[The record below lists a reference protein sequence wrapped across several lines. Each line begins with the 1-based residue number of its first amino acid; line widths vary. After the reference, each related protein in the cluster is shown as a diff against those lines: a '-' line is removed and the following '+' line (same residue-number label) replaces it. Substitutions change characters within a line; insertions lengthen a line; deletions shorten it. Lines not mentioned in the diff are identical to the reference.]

1 MDEPTKVVCEA
12 CQHCGVFQVAQLW
25 CNDCDEGFCEECI
38 KSHQTV
44 KILRHHS
51 IISISGHLKI
61 SDISV
66 CETCLEHNKKFES
79 FCQQH
84 DQLLCLKCIQSNHS
98 KCDNII
104 GIVDAAKG
112 SKNSAAIFDLDED
125 IKNLLK
131 NIEQGIVWCYDNG
144 TGIND
149 EEHKIKDRINKT
161 REEIDK
167 TLDQLQ
173 EMILSEL
180 IVKTE
185 NEREKLDKCTAELT
199 KKEKNVKEIREQYS
213 KIKEFASEIQ
223 VFVAMTNMQHKVN
236 KEMEMMKLKL
246 NSIPKDLPHLKI
258 NSELLSLT
266 KNLKTFGEIHIET
279 QDNSISFIETKVQ
292 QAQLSIKL
300 TSSN

>member
-1 MDEPTKVVCEA
+1 MAEPTKVMCEA
-12 CQHCGVFQVAQLW
+12 CQHCGVKQVAQLW

-51 IISISGHLKI
+51 IISISNHFKI

-66 CETCLEHNKKFES
+66 CQTCLEHNKKLES

-84 DQLLCLKCIQSNHS
+84 DQLLCLKCIQLNHS

-104 GIVDAAKG
+104 GIDDAAKG

-131 NIEQGIVWCYDNG
+131 NIDQGTVCCFDNG
-144 TGIND
+144 TAINN
-149 EEHKIKDRINKT
+149 EEHKIKEKINETRDEINK
-161 REEIDK
+161 K
-167 TLDQLQ
+167 LDQLQ
-173 EMILSEL
+173 EMILSDL
-180 IVKTE
+180 TAKTE
-185 NEREKLDKCTAELT
+185 NEREKLDEYTEELT
-199 KKEKNVKEIREQYS
+199 KKEKKVKEIREQSS

-223 VFVAMTNMQHKVN
+223 VFVVMKNMQHTVN
-236 KEMEMMKLKL
+236 KEKEMMKLKL
-246 NSIPKDLPHLKI
+246 NNIPKGLPSLKI
-258 NSELLSLT
+258 NSELSNLT
-266 KNLKTFGEIHIET
+266 KNLKTFGEIYIET
-279 QDNSISFIETKVQ
+279 HSNPIPFIETKVQ

>member
-1 MDEPTKVVCEA
+1 MAEPTKVVCEA
-12 CQHCGVFQVAQLW
+12 CQHCGVIQVAELW
-25 CNDCDEGFCEECI
+25 CNDCDEGFCDECI
-38 KSHQTV
+38 KNHQTF
-44 KILRHHS
+44 KILRNHS
-51 IISISGHLKI
+51 IISLTDHLKI

-66 CETCLEHNKKFES
+66 CQTCTEHNKKLES

-131 NIEQGIVWCYDNG
+131 NIEQGIVCCYDNG
-144 TGIND
+144 TVIND
-149 EEHKIKDRINKT
+149 EEHKIKERINKT

-173 EMILSEL
+173 EMLLSEL
-180 IVKTE
+180 TAKTE

-199 KKEKNVKEIREQYS
+199 KKEKKVKEIREQSS
-213 KIKEFASEIQ
+213 KIKEFASETQ
-223 VFVAMTNMQHKVN
+223 VFVVMKNMQHTVN
-236 KEMEMMKLKL
+236 KEKDIMKLKL
-246 NSIPKDLPHLKI
+246 SSIPKDLPYLKI
-258 NSELLSLT
+258 NSELLSWT
-266 KNLKTFGEIHIET
+266 QNLKTFGEIHIET
-279 QDNSISFIETKVQ
+279 QSNPLPFIETKVH
-292 QAQLSIKL
+292 QAQLSIK
-300 TSSN
+300 